1 MKIYEILPGKLLQSA
16 RTHQLSDAEVLALI
30 ERYKVTAVVNLWHT
44 PDPRVQERVKWYEHV
59 SLPDGMIH
67 THVANAASILS
78 VRVAK
83 EINEGG
89 CVLVHCWGGKNRSGL
104 ISALALI
111 ALQGITGAEA
121 VSAIKSVRR
130 GALVNK
136 FFVNYLENTYHERR
150 SDSGNVGQREN
161 VDS

>member
-16 RTHQLSDAEVLALI
+16 RTHQLSDAEILQLV

-44 PDPRVQERVKWYEHV
+44 PDPRIQQLVKWYEHI
-59 SLPDGMIH
+59 SLPDGIIH
-67 THVANAASILS
+67 GHVARAAEETATL
-78 VRVAK
+78 VVE
-83 EINEGG
+83 EINRGG
-89 CVLVHCWGGKNRSGL
+89 CVLSHCWGGKNRSGL

-111 ALQGITGAEA
+111 RLQGITGAEA

-136 FFVNYLENTYHERR
+136 FFVNYLENTYHERSR
-150 SDSGNVGQREN
+150 DSGNVG
-161 VDS
+161 